1 MGKFVI
7 RAVPTGVRFDL
18 YAQNGQTVLS
28 SETYL
33 TASACRKGLESVRKN
48 APSAPI
54 EDRTGEWISPKR
66 NPKFEVYTDKSGAFR
81 FRLKAKN
88 GQIIAVSEPYTTK
101 GGCLGGIDSVKEN
114 AAGPQIEEALVKML

>member
-28 SETYL
+28 SETYR
-33 TASACRKGLESVRKN
+33 TAAACRKGLESVRKN
-48 APSAPI
+48 APDANL
-54 EDRTGEWISPKR
+54 EDRTAEPVSLQK
-66 NPKFEVYTDKSGAFR
+66 NPKFEIYTDRSGAFR

-88 GQIIAVSEPYTTK
+88 GQIIAVSEPYSSK

-114 AAGPQIEEALVKML
+114 AAGFQIEEALVKTL

>member
-33 TASACRKGLESVRKN
+33 TAAACRKGLESVRKN
-48 APSAPI
+48 APAAAV
-54 EDRTGEWISPKR
+54 EDRTGEHASPQR
-66 NPKFEVYTDKSGAFR
+66 NPKFEIYTDKSGAFR
-81 FRLKAKN
+81 FRLKARN
-88 GQIIAVSEPYTTK
+88 GQIIAVSEPYVTK
-101 GGCLGGIDSVKEN
+101 ASCLGGVDSVKEN
-114 AAGPQIEEALVKML
+114 VVQSQIEEALVKAL

>member
-33 TASACRKGLESVRKN
+33 TAAACRKGLDSVRKN
-48 APSAPI
+48 APAAAI
-54 EDRTGEWISPKR
+54 EDRTGDRISPRK
-66 NPKFEVYTDKSGAFR
+66 NPKFEVYIDKSGTFR

-88 GQIIAVSEPYTTK
+88 GQIIAVSEPYATK
-101 GGCLGGIDSVKEN
+101 ASCLGGIDSVKEN
-114 AAGPQIEEALVKML
+114 AAQCQIEEALVKTL

>member
-7 RAVPTGVRFDL
+7 RTVPSGVKFDL

-28 SETYL
+28 SEVYRTV
-33 TASACRKGLESVRKN
+33 SACRKGLGSVQKN
-48 APSAPI
+48 AAAAAV
-54 EDRTGEWISPKR
+54 EDLTGSVALPRK
-66 NPKFEVYTDKSGAFR
+66 NPKFELYSDKSGAFR

-101 GGCLGGIDSVKEN
+101 AGCLSGIDSVREN
-114 AAGPQIEEALVKML
+114 TAGAQIEEALVKAL